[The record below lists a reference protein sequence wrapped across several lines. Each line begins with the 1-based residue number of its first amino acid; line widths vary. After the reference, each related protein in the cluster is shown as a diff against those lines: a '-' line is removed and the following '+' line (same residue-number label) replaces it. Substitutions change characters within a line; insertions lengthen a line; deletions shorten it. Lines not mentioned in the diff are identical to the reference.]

1 MDKRFARLCA
11 ILLLALVL
19 AATFELTAAAD
30 HDCCGDDCPVC
41 ALLSRCEQ
49 ALSQCCPAASV
60 SVKNVR
66 SDALLLP
73 LTAFLAAALTPVV
86 RRTRMNN

>member
-1 MDKRFARLCA
+1 MHKRFPRLCA

-19 AATFELTAAAD
+19 AAALELAAAAD
-30 HDCCGDDCPVC
+30 HDCSGDDCPVC

-49 ALSQCCPAASV
+49 VLRQCCPAASV

-66 SDALLLP
+66 PDALPAP
-73 LTAFLAAALTPVV
+73 LTVLLTAALTPVV